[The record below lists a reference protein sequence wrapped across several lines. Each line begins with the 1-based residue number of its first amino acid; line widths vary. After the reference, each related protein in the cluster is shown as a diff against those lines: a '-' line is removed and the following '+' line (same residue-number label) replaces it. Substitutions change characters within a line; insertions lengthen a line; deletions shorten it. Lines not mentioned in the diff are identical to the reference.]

1 MSLFKNNQIVYVE
14 KILKL
19 QKAARTKYVNL
30 ARASTQGSSEQLEI
44 GIQKTIYLTSK
55 NNEILRDTLHKIC
68 ARLVYWKLQNSW
80 N

>member
-1 MSLFKNNQIVYVE
+1 MSLFKDNQIVYVE

-44 GIQKTIYLTSK
+44 GIQKTIIYLTSK
-55 NNEILRDTLHKIC
+55 NNEILRETLHKIC
-68 ARLVYWKLQNSW
+68 ARFVY
-80 N
+80 

>member
-19 QKAARTKYVNL
+19 QIAARTKYVNL

-44 GIQKTIYLTSK
+44 GIQK
-55 NNEILRDTLHKIC
+55 NNLFNIQK
-68 ARLVYWKLQNSW
+68 QW
-80 N
+80 NT